1 MFRINLSTQQKT
13 YLPKNY
19 HGQKSWTEKTKD
31 QNLLK
36 TIFKNENELISLTP
50 KVIAKLTE

>member
-1 MFRINLSTQQKT
+1 MDR
-13 YLPKNY
+13 KNK
-19 HGQKSWTEKTKD
+19 GSKFTEKI
-31 QNLLK
+31 Q